1 MGADH
6 AVPRQPRALAAP
18 ALIDRHDRDRDRVRP
33 WCSRCSVARL
43 GASASVARRPPAI
56 RTLPAASVPGRTVTV
71 TVTRQYASVFGQLSA
86 TRSRPRLSVSRDGA
100 TAGVPVAGTCSS
112 ALAEEPK

>member
-1 MGADH
+1 M
-6 AVPRQPRALAAP
+6 
-18 ALIDRHDRDRDRVRP
+18 RP
-33 WCSRCSVARL
+33 
-43 GASASVARRPPAI
+43 PPAI

-86 TRSRPRLSVSRDGA
+86 TRIRPRLSVGRDGA

-112 ALAEEPK
+112 PLAEEPK